1 MVAIL
6 VLLTIITCLTIDYFA
21 ERAKLRHAAN
31 TAMAGVP
38 VPDYIPAPQT
48 ISVRTPADLTRVP
61 AGVFVGPGH
70 AWMEMEPEGGVRLGV
85 DRLPITLLGGIEEI
99 DTVPAGT
106 EVRQGDPLAR
116 LRHGERTIEVKSPVD
131 GLVTEV
137 NSGLE
142 PGRLAEEPFGSGWI
156 VKLQPREIGA
166 ALRRLFVAEEARGFL
181 RRELANLRDYLAG
194 LSLAGHPS
202 VAGIATVTLPDGGV
216 PAEGLA
222 ARMTDGEWRELVER
236 FF

>member
-6 VLLTIITCLTIDYFA
+6 VLLTIITCLTIDYYA
-21 ERAKLRHAAN
+21 ERAKLRHAA
-31 TAMAGVP
+31 MAGT
-38 VPDYIPAPQT
+38 PAPDQ
-48 ISVRTPADLTRVP
+48 IQPQPLSVQASTDLTQVP

-70 AWMEMEPEGGVRLGV
+70 AWMELEPAGGVHLGV
-85 DRLPITLLGGIEEI
+85 DRLPTTLLGGVDEI
-99 DTVPAGT
+99 DAVPAGT
-106 EVRQGDPLAR
+106 EVHCGDPIAR

-137 NSGLE
+137 NAGLE
-142 PGRLAEEPFGSGWI
+142 PARLTEEPFGPDWI
-156 VKLQPREIGA
+156 VEVQPREIGS
-166 ALRRLFVAEEARGFL
+166 ALRRLFVAEEARAFL
-181 RRELANLRDYLAG
+181 RNELSNLRDYLAG

-202 VAGIATVTLPDGGV
+202 IAMATGPDGRV

-222 ARMTDGEWRELVER
+222 SRMTDGEWRELKER

>member
-6 VLLTIITCLTIDYFA
+6 VLLTIITCLTIDSFA
-21 ERAKLRHAAN
+21 ERAKLRHAA
-31 TAMAGVP
+31 MAGVP
-38 VPDYIPAPQT
+38 VPDYLPAPQT

-85 DRLPITLLGGIEEI
+85 DRLPITLLGGIEAI
-99 DTVPAGT
+99 DAVPAGT
-106 EVRQGDPLAR
+106 AVRQGDPIAR

-131 GLVTEV
+131 GLVTDV

-142 PGRLAEEPFGSGWI
+142 PGRLAEEPFGAGWI

-166 ALRRLFVAEEARGFL
+166 ALRRLFVAEEARDFL
-181 RRELANLRDYLAG
+181 RRELSNLRDYLAG

-202 VAGIATVTLPDGGV
+202 VAMVTLPDGGV

>member
-6 VLLTIITCLTIDYFA
+6 VLLTIIICLTIDSLA
-21 ERAKLRHAAN
+21 ERAKLRRAAKA
-31 TAMAGVP
+31 AMA
-38 VPDYIPAPQT
+38 PAPDQ
-48 ISVRTPADLTRVP
+48 IAPQPLSVQAPTDLTQVP

-70 AWMEMEPEGGVRLGV
+70 AWMELEPEGGVHLGV
-85 DRLPITLLGGIEEI
+85 DRLPTTLLGGIEEI
-99 DTVPAGT
+99 DAVPTGT
-106 EVRQGDPLAR
+106 EIHCGEPIAR

-137 NSGLE
+137 NAGLE
-142 PGRLAEEPFGSGWI
+142 PARLAEEPFGPDWI
-156 VKLQPREIGA
+156 VEVRPREIGPV
-166 ALRRLFVAEEARGFL
+166 LRRLFVAEEARNFL
-181 RRELANLRDYLAG
+181 RNELSSLRDYLAG

-202 VAGIATVTLPDGGV
+202 IALATGPDGRL

-222 ARMTDGEWRELVER
+222 ARMTDGEWSELKER

>member
-6 VLLTIITCLTIDYFA
+6 VLLTIIICLTIDSFA
-21 ERAKLRHAAN
+21 ERAKLRHAA
-31 TAMAGVP
+31 MAGVP
-38 VPDYIPAPQT
+38 VPDSIPAPQA
-48 ISVRTPADLTRVP
+48 ISVRTPTDLTRVP

-99 DTVPAGT
+99 DAVPAGT
-106 EVRQGDPLAR
+106 EVRHGDPIAR

-166 ALRRLFVAEEARGFL
+166 ALRRLFVAEEARDFL
-181 RRELANLRDYLAG
+181 RHELANLRDYLAG

-202 VAGIATVTLPDGGV
+202 VAMATLPDGGV